1 MKNLHLV
8 FALLSGLHLFAQ
20 DVVINEILSQNKG
33 LVKNDAGNS
42 FDYIELY
49 NSSAK
54 TVDLSGYFLSDHKDT
69 LKMFTIPAGTKIAPK
84 GFILLWA
91 NGAAN
96 AKELNTN
103 FKLNQKGEKL
113 FLSFPD
119 GTLCHAL
126 KYKRQF
132 SNISYGLLPDGGK
145 EKDYLIPTPEK
156 VNKTGSIFISDL
168 KGKSE
173 TFVTITMTENKY
185 SVKLLNPEGETH
197 IVKVLDNK
205 TDKVLYK
212 TKLESASATVHFTT
226 YENGKFKLLIGKD
239 TYRILKK

>member
-1 MKNLHLV
+1 MKNLLLI
-8 FALLSGLHLFAQ
+8 FALLSGLHMFAQ

-69 LKMFTIPAGTKIAPK
+69 LKMFTIPAGTIIAPK

-91 NGAAN
+91 NGDAN

-103 FKLNQKGEKL
+103 FKLSQKGEKL

-132 SNISYGLLPDGGK
+132 SNISYGLLPDGGID
-145 EKDYLIPTPEK
+145 KDYLIPTPEK
-156 VNKTGSIFISDL
+156 VNKTGSIFVSDL

-173 TFVTITMTENKY
+173 TLVTITMTENKY

-197 IVKVLDNK
+197 FVKVLDNK

-212 TKLESASATVHFTT
+212 TKLESASATIYFST
-226 YENGKFKLLIGKD
+226 YEKGKYKLLIGKD
-239 TYRILKK
+239 TYRILKR